1 MCTYYRS
8 ARGVEK
14 PLTIAEPIG
23 LLSTGGPI
31 LVLLLLAIALP
42 FLWALVL
49 PEGIPGLF
57 ANFALSALVIS
68 LAVFAYFLTW
78 HTARNELLIE
88 VLLEKPGAYWPFF
101 IDWAAKTSLFWLPVL
116 VLSVA
121 AQPKRWKDV
130 VW

>member
-1 MCTYYRS
+1 MNF
-8 ARGVEK
+8 GID
-14 PLTIAEPIG
+14 IALPIAA
-23 LLSTGGPI
+23 
-31 LVLLLLAIALP
+31 LVVLAVGLP

-57 ANFALSALVIS
+57 ANFFLSALVIS

-88 VLLEKPGAYWPFF
+88 GLLAQPGAYWPFF
-101 IDWAAKTSLFWLPVL
+101 LSWAGKTSLFWLPVL

-121 AQPKRWKDV
+121 AQPRRWKDV

>member
-1 MCTYYRS
+1 MNF
-8 ARGVEK
+8 
-14 PLTIAEPIG
+14 TIDIALPIAA
-23 LLSTGGPI
+23 LI
-31 LVLLLLAIALP
+31 FLAIALP

-78 HTARNELLIE
+78 HTARNELLIDG
-88 VLLEKPGAYWPFF
+88 LLAQPGAYWPFF
-101 IDWAAKTSLFWLPVL
+101 LGWAGKTSLFWLPVL

-121 AQPKRWKDV
+121 AQPRRWKDV